1 MFNEILNEFQNEFQN
16 NFQNKFN
23 GEINNVV
30 KEVIEVSKIANI
42 ISGNIPPVSRIF
54 KISIYPEKYESI
66 SHITKEDKMN
76 ILGGKQ
82 PIQLDKLF
90 DMIWNEQYNKNF
102 FKLNSNYQV
111 IYFFNYDSIYEDQTQ
126 PLQVNPS
133 LMNALYETFAYKN
146 FFNRMI
152 EILYEFVYDLYRNS
166 NITNGVLDDSMKF
179 YINKIRK
186 LENEGHYNHI
196 KLIKDCMKYKSLE
209 IIYNRNAIT
218 EYETIVKNDYKK
230 TIRTCNDINISND
243 LSNDLGNNLGN
254 HFLEIKKYVNE
265 YNKKKSRIDHFKN
278 PYITLYD
285 KNITDIE
292 KLDFASLYLIPDF
305 LK

>member
-1 MFNEILNEFQNEFQN
+1 MFNEILNEFHNEFQN
-16 NFQNKFN
+16 EFHS
-23 GEINNVV
+23 EINNVV

-42 ISGNIPPVSRIF
+42 ILGNVPHIPRIF
-54 KISIYPEKYESI
+54 KILIYPQKYESI

-76 ILGGKQ
+76 ILNGKQ

-90 DMIWNEQYNKNF
+90 DIIWDKQYNKNF

-111 IYFFNYDSIYEDQTQ
+111 IYFFNYDSIYEDRTQ
-126 PLQVNPS
+126 PLPLNPS
-133 LMNALYETFAYKN
+133 LMNGIHETYAYKY
-146 FFNRMI
+146 FFDRMI

-166 NITNGVLDDSMKF
+166 NVTNGSPNSITNRVLDDSMKF

-186 LENEGHYNHI
+186 LENGGYENHI
-196 KLIKDCMKYKSLE
+196 KAIKDCLGYKSRE
-209 IIYNRNAIT
+209 IIYNKNTIT
-218 EYETIVKNDYKK
+218 EYETIIKNDYKK

-243 LSNDLGNNLGN
+243 LGNNLGN
-254 HFLEIKKYVNE
+254 HFLEIKKYINE
-265 YNKKKSRIDHFKN
+265 YNKKKSRIDHFKY
-278 PYITLYD
+278 PFITLYD

>member
-1 MFNEILNEFQNEFQN
+1 
-16 NFQNKFN
+16 
-23 GEINNVV
+23 
-30 KEVIEVSKIANI
+30 
-42 ISGNIPPVSRIF
+42 
-54 KISIYPEKYESI
+54 
-66 SHITKEDKMN
+66 
-76 ILGGKQ
+76 
-82 PIQLDKLF
+82 
-90 DMIWNEQYNKNF
+90 MIWNEQYNKNF
-102 FKLNSNYQV
+102 FKLNSNEQV
-111 IYFFNYDSIYEDQTQ
+111 IYFFNYDSIYEDRTQ
-126 PLQVNPS
+126 PLPINPL

-166 NITNGVLDDSMKF
+166 NITNGSPNGVANDVLDDSMKF

-196 KLIKDCMKYKSLE
+196 KLIKDCMKYKSRE
-209 IIYNRNAIT
+209 IIYNKNTIT
-218 EYETIVKNDYKK
+218 EYETIVKNDYQN
-230 TIRTCNDINISND
+230 TVALGDN
-243 LSNDLGNNLGN
+243 LGNNLGN

-265 YNKKKSRIDHFKN
+265 YNKKKSRIDYFKN
-278 PYITLYD
+278 PFITLYD